1 MQYFNLVLITDMYY
15 RITIIY
21 TISLVLIWE
30 VSIFRYLTYTEWT
43 TLYGGKKSGPP
54 SAEDAE
60 FRRLPFDHC
69 CLTMQPFEHPYSD
82 KKGNVFELQA
92 ILDYIKKYKTNP
104 VNGEVCTVI

>member
-1 MQYFNLVLITDMYY
+1 M
-15 RITIIY
+15 
-21 TISLVLIWE
+21 E

-69 CLTMQPFEHPYSD
+69 CLTMQPFEHPYGD